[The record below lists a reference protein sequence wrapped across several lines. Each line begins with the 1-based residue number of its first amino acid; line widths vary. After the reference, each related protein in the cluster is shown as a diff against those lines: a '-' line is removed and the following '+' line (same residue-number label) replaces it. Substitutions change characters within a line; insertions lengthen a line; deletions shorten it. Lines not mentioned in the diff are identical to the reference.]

1 MIVHVCMYVYIALVG
16 LLMFRM
22 HTRTHMLVSNS
33 PCRSTV
39 IIFDIICF
47 LDVWSVCV
55 CHCVQYIT
63 HYIYTV
69 CILYMYT
76 VCMYHL
82 SLFLQ
87 PLCPGMSSL
96 RLATRVIISIYT

>member
-63 HYIYTV
+63 HYIYSV

-82 SLFLQ
+82 SLSPTLVSWYAQ
-87 PLCPGMSSL
+87 L